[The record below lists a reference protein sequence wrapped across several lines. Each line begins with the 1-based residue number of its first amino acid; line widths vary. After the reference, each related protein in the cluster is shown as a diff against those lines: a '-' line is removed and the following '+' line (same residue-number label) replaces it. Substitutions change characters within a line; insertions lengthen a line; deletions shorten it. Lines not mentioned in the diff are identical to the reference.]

1 MNDLEYTYAVAR
13 VRTLEA
19 SLLNDAVIDQLLA
32 CKDEHQC
39 LQLLEE
45 KGWGSH
51 ETAGDMSVLL
61 EKEEEKTWKFIR
73 EAAPDVS
80 LFNVLS
86 YSKLYHNLKAAVKV
100 VCTQANAEKVFYEDC
115 EIPGKEMLAI
125 VENKE
130 FSRLP
135 GNMGNAAAEALEALL
150 QTGDGQLCDIIID
163 RAALEA
169 IYEAGKSASEE
180 IIQIYA
186 ESMVAIADIK
196 IGVRCARTGKTA
208 DFMKRAMAECGT
220 VNVSHLIQAALGGM
234 DAIRE
239 YLSGTAYAEGGAALE
254 ESPSAFER
262 WCDNRMIETIKP
274 QKYNAFSAGPLVAYL
289 IAREN
294 EIKTVRIILT
304 GKQNGFSDEAI
315 RERVRAMYV

>member
-13 VRTLEA
+13 VRALEA
-19 SLLNDAVIDQLLA
+19 SLLTDAVIDQLLA
-32 CKDEHQC
+32 CKDERQC

-45 KGWGSH
+45 KGWGSQ
-51 ETAGDMSVLL
+51 ETGNDMSAVL
-61 EKEEEKTWKFIR
+61 EKEEEKTWKVIR
-73 EAAPDVS
+73 ETAPDLS

-86 YSKLYHNLKAAVKV
+86 CSKLYHNLKAAVKV
-100 VCTQANAEKVFYEDC
+100 VCTQARAEKVFYDDC
-115 EIPGKEMLAI
+115 EIPGREMLSI

-135 GNMGNAAAEALEALL
+135 GNMGAAAAEAVDALL

-169 IYEAGKSASEE
+169 INEAGESASEE
-180 IIQIYA
+180 IIRIYA

-196 IGVRCARTGKTA
+196 IAVRCAKTGKTA
-208 DFMKRAMAECGT
+208 DFMKRAMAECRT
-220 VNVSHLIQAALGGM
+220 VNVGRLIQAALGGT

-239 YLSGTAYAEGGAALE
+239 YLSTTAYAGGAEALE